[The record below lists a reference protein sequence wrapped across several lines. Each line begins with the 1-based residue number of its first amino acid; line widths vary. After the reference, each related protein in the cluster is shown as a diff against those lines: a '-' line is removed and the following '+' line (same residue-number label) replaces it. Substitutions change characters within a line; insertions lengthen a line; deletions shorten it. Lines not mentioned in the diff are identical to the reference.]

1 MAEFFIQLGDWFVE
15 QKDIVLTTLGV
26 GGGTATVVAA
36 ATAFIK
42 NQVGNLVS
50 KSNDEVAVIKQEID
64 ELKETNVLMAEYIKL
79 SSDVKAQSTVV
90 SDELKSKFNDLST
103 LVDEKK
109 TTLVEILKDKLTDT
123 INKF

>member
-15 QKDIVLTTLGV
+15 QKDIILTTLGV

-42 NQVGNLVS
+42 NSVGNLIT
-50 KSNDEVAVIKQEID
+50 KSTDEVSLLKEEID
-64 ELKETNVLMAEYIKL
+64 ELKETNILMAEYIKL

-90 SDELKSKFNDLST
+90 SDELKTKFNNLST

-109 TTLVEILKDKLTDT
+109 TALVETLKDKITDT